1 MYGNVTIAFSDRPDR
16 PVQAPGV
23 LATARIALLAHADA
37 PHTITLRRNPD
48 PAAADRY
55 LLEDGRAVDGHR
67 RFGPAI
73 GEFFAAVAARLDLIA
88 RRAADVAA
96 DAEPG

>member
-23 LATARIALLAHADA
+23 LATARIAMLAHADA
-37 PHTITLRRNPD
+37 PRTLTLRRNPD
-48 PAAADRY
+48 PASPDRY
-55 LLEDGRAVDGHR
+55 LLEDGGTVAGCG
-67 RFGPAI
+67 RFGEAI
-73 GEFFAAVAARLDLIA
+73 GGFFAAVAARLDAIA
-88 RRAADVAA
+88 RQATDVAT